1 MSHNPI
7 RGSRMR
13 LLISALL
20 ACATLALLPLGTA
33 WAGDAGEGKRKSQ
46 ACQACHGEDGNGIG
60 DPQYPNL
67 AGQYEDYLYHA
78 LKSYKDGSRENL
90 IMAGFVATLSDQDM
104 RDLAAYFAAQPGK
117 LHDLSHIEE

>member
-1 MSHNPI
+1 MSMRRTPYAPLTALI
-7 RGSRMR
+7 CILIALSLGSP
-13 LLISALL
+13 AY
-20 ACATLALLPLGTA
+20 
-33 WAGDAGEGKRKSQ
+33 AGNAAEGQRKSQ
-46 ACQACHGEDGNGIG
+46 ACQACHGVDGNGIG

-117 LHDLSHIEE
+117 LQDLSHIEE